1 MVSSFHKIVAMGSKI
16 TVLYIGTHTYVI
28 LVVYVW
34 LLVLVCKCLV
44 GQQTLSPVCICY
56 VSIKVNKPI

>member
-1 MVSSFHKIVAMGSKI
+1 MISSFHKIVAMGSKI
-16 TVLYIGTHTYVI
+16 TVLYIGAHMCVI
-28 LVVYVW
+28 LVVHAW
-34 LLVLVCKCLV
+34 LLVLVCKFLV